1 MCVEL
6 STEVVSL
13 DSSLDALQF
22 MDFGAS
28 GGKHSNCSGNL
39 VCAKWGISSVRK
51 FSQFGYKQD
60 MKV

>member
-22 MDFGAS
+22 MDFGAI

-39 VCAKWGISSVRK
+39 VCAKWG
-51 FSQFGYKQD
+51 D
-60 MKV
+60 HL